1 MSLILLNVSNDAGPN
16 IVKKVEYIRF
26 ITELSSQDNVIRAR
40 SVFNIPDALSL
51 EAFNESR
58 DFRLGGSRFQLIFVL
73 SSKGRNQST
82 VG

>member
-1 MSLILLNVSNDAGPN
+1 M
-16 IVKKVEYIRF
+16 KKVEDIRF
-26 ITELSSQDNVIRAR
+26 VTKLSTQDNVIRAS

-51 EAFNESR
+51 EAFDESR
-58 DFRLGGSRFQLIFVL
+58 DFRLGSSRFQLVLVL